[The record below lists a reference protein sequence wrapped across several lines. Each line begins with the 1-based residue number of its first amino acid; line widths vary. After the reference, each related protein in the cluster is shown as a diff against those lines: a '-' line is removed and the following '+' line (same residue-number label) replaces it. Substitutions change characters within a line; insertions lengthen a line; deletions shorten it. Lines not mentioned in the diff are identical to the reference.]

1 MPVWYSTS
9 KPSDGRGHAISSG
22 VTEELYRRDG
32 GPNPRTRQKLLVYVS
47 SSSKMVPSS
56 WRERLQTLQ
65 VKRPSMPSSYI
76 VIKNFTVSSRPVAG
90 NIEIISSK
98 TFLSACA
105 VLFRFPFHTL
115 EDKCFPPSDL
125 CYVCITRNGLYAG
138 IPDCLSVSCITG
150 HRSPV
155 KQYTGVNVSLVDL
168 ARRAVN
174 GRGEFDW
181 KNDEQHACGR
191 CATLGNLL
199 PVCEVLR
206 TSIIFMT
213 MSVMA
218 AAISGTF
225 V

>member
-1 MPVWYSTS
+1 MNRRICHGQTTQQAR
-9 KPSDGRGHAISSG
+9 PSDGHGCAISSE

-32 GPNPRTRQKLLVYVS
+32 GPNTRTRQKLLVSVS
-47 SSSKMVPSS
+47 SITSSKMVPSS

-65 VKRPSMPSSYI
+65 VKRPSMPASYI
-76 VIKNFTVSSRPVAG
+76 VLKIFTLSSRPVDG

-115 EDKCFPPSDL
+115 EDKCSPPSDL

-138 IPDCLSVSCITG
+138 VPDCLFVSCITG

-174 GRGEFDW
+174 GRW
-181 KNDEQHACGR
+181 RA
-191 CATLGNLL
+191 
-199 PVCEVLR
+199 
-206 TSIIFMT
+206 
-213 MSVMA
+213 
-218 AAISGTF
+218 
-225 V
+225 